1 MSTVLQEPQLWL
13 FPGLLPAMPP
23 LPSDDDEE
31 RWSDI
36 DEFPGYQCSTLG
48 RFRNVGT
55 GQLLRGTIA
64 HNGYVHIGL
73 RRTGEQVWRLA
84 HRIIAQTFLE
94 QPDTDR
100 ELVVNHINQ
109 DRADNRTCN
118 LEWVTR
124 RDNAKHWL
132 RLRG

>member
-1 MSTVLQEPQLWL
+1 MVTLQQSPQLWL
-13 FPGLLPAMPP
+13 LPELRVEIPPAPGT
-23 LPSDDDEE
+23 DTDE
-31 RWSDI
+31 RWSNVPD
-36 DEFPGYQCSTLG
+36 FTGYQCSTLG
-48 RFRNVGT
+48 RFRNSRT
-55 GQLLRGTIA
+55 GQILRGTVA

-73 RRTGEQVWRLA
+73 SRNGQQLWRLA
-84 HRIIAQTFLE
+84 HRLIAATFL
-94 QPDTDR
+94 QRPQTDR